1 MSKTKEFKVGGMSCA
16 VCSARVE
23 KTVSLLEGVTFCS
36 VNLLTASMTVDGMVS
51 DEEIIS
57 AVKAA
62 GYSAKL
68 KSGKPQDEEGDTHN
82 LQTRKLLWRL
92 ISSVLLLI
100 CLMYFSMGHMLG
112 LPLPGFLDKSALLQG
127 IIQFVFSA
135 AVLIINCRFFI
146 NGTRAIIKLSP
157 NMDTLVALGSAV
169 SFGYSVVGLFMIAY
183 NPGQA
188 FEYLHNLYFES
199 AAMILALITVGK
211 MLESLAKGRATNA
224 IKSLMSLSPKT
235 ATVIREGNEV
245 TIPADEVKIGD
256 ILTVR
261 PGESFAVDAEIIE
274 GESAVDE
281 SMLTG
286 ESLPIDK
293 KTGDKVYAATVNRS
307 GFLKCR
313 ATSVGEGTAIAAIIK
328 MVSDAAATKAPI
340 AKIAD
345 KVSGVFVPIV
355 LGIAAL
361 TTVLW
366 LIFDGGVGFA
376 LARGISVLVISCPC
390 ALGLATPVA
399 IMVGSGV
406 GAKNGILFKNA
417 TALET
422 SARVKHIVL
431 DKTGTVTEG
440 HPRVTKIVPIDI
452 SDKDFLTLAL
462 TLEDKSEHPLARAV
476 VVYAKEQGIS
486 PLAAVGFKSHSGRGV
501 SATVNGCEAFAG
513 NVDFISS
520 KIQIPQDIQKIYLDL
535 SADGNTPILF
545 AKSTDVVG
553 IIALKDRV
561 KGDSKAAVM
570 QMQKMGLKVTLLTGD
585 NELCAGRVAA
595 EVGITDLKAGVLPDG
610 KEAVIKQL
618 SLDGAVMMV
627 GDGINDAPALA
638 RADVGVAIGQGTDV
652 AIDSADVVLKNSSLS
667 DAVSAVSLGRAVLRN
682 IKQNLF
688 WAFIYNIVGI
698 PLAAGA
704 FIPLL
709 GWELNPMFGAAA
721 MSLSSFFVVMNALR
735 LNFFKPFSSTKW
747 KNAADL
753 IN

>member
-16 VCSARVE
+16 ACSARVE
-23 KTVSLLEGVTFCS
+23 KTVSALDGVSSCS
-36 VNLLTASMTVDGMVS
+36 VNLLTASMTVDGTAS
-51 DEEIIS
+51 EDTIIN

-68 KSGKPQDEEGDTHN
+68 KGAKASVEEDGTRD
-82 LQTRKLLWRL
+82 LQTRKLLLRL
-92 ISSVLLLI
+92 IASVVLLV
-100 CLMYFSMGHMLG
+100 CLMYFSMGHMIG
-112 LPLPGFLDKSALLQG
+112 LPLPEFLEKSALGQG
-127 IIQFVFSA
+127 IIQAILSS
-135 AVLIINCRFFI
+135 AVLVINCRFFI
-146 NGTRAIIKLSP
+146 NGTRALIKLSP

-169 SFGYSVVGLFMIAY
+169 SFCYSVVGLFLIAF
-183 NPGQA
+183 NPEEA

-235 ATVIREGNEV
+235 ATVIRDGKEV
-245 TIPADEVKIGD
+245 TIPAEEVKIGN

-261 PGESFAVDAEIIE
+261 PGESFAVDAQIIE

-286 ESLPIDK
+286 ESLPVDK
-293 KTGDKVYAATVNRS
+293 SAGDKVYAATVNRS

-355 LGIAAL
+355 LAIAAV
-361 TTVLW
+361 TTAIW
-366 LIFDGGVGFA
+366 LIFNGEVGFA

-417 TALET
+417 TALEA
-422 SARVKHIVL
+422 SARVKRVVL

-440 HPRVTKIVPIDI
+440 RPRVTKIVTFGT
-452 SDKDFLTLAL
+452 SEQDFLSLAL
-462 TLEDKSEHPLARAV
+462 ALEEGSEHPLARAV
-476 VVYAKEQGIS
+476 VAYAKEQGIA
-486 PLAAVGFKSHSGRGV
+486 PLSLSGFKSHAGRGV
-501 SATVNGCEAFAG
+501 SALVDGGEVFAG
-513 NVDFISS
+513 NFDFVSS
-520 KIQIPQDIQKIYLDL
+520 RAEVGEEARKSYLDL
-535 SADGNTPILF
+535 AADGNTPILF
-545 AKSTDVVG
+545 LKSGAVVG

-561 KGDSKAAVM
+561 KDDSASAVL
-570 QMQKMGLKVTLLTGD
+570 QMQKMGLEVTLLTGD
-585 NELCAGRVAA
+585 NELSARAVAA
-595 EVGITDLKAGVLPDG
+595 SIGVTEVKAGVLPDG
-610 KEAVIKQL
+610 KEAVIKAL
-618 SLDGAVMMV
+618 SEDCEVMMV
-627 GDGINDAPALA
+627 GDGINDAPALT
-638 RADVGVAIGQGTDV
+638 RASVGVAIGQGTDV
-652 AIDSADVVLKNSSLS
+652 AIDSADIVLKNSTLS
-667 DAVSAVSLGRAVLRN
+667 DAVTAVSLGRAVLKN

-704 FIPLL
+704 FIPLFE
-709 GWELNPMFGAAA
+709 WELNPMFGAAA
-721 MSLSSFFVVMNALR
+721 MSLSSFLVVMNALR
-735 LNFFKPFSSTKW
+735 LNFFKPFSPREKQ
-747 KNAADL
+747 
-753 IN
+753 